1 MTKKVQFVLKRSI
14 SILVFCCFMLSAKSQ
29 YNADSVQASRQ
40 LKLEQ
45 VAKDPGAPLGPEDI
59 QHVHYYEPDS
69 AFRVHARVERL
80 HGEQPL
86 RMPTSDGTSKEYV
99 RYAKVRFT
107 VQGNEGELILYRSQ
121 DLFMNPLYRDHL
133 FLPFTD
139 LTNGDETYGGGRYID
154 LSLTDIQNGNVVID
168 FNEAY
173 NPYCAYSS
181 GYRCPLP
188 PAENDL
194 AIAILAGEKKYT
206 GPIKERPKPVAPP
219 KPLSRSEQNLI
230 RSGDTTQLLR
240 IIQDTIPNELRV
252 LKTTSNDI
260 DPKEELLP
268 LLAKRMYL
276 AVTDTLHPG
285 VGIAAPQVGINRNVI
300 WVQRFDKEGEPLEL
314 YLNPKIIWRSKL
326 LRKGLEGC
334 LSIADTMGQVLRNYT
349 IRLTYQ
355 DSEGLD
361 HEEMVEGFTA
371 VIFQHET
378 DHLLGILFTDRLAE
392 QEASP
397 YYRINDE
404 TELYLKQ
411 RLRRQ

>member
-1 MTKKVQFVLKRSI
+1 MSKLLI
-14 SILVFCCFMLSAKSQ
+14 SVFLFCCFTVLSKGQ
-29 YNADSVQASRQ
+29 YNVDSVRMSRQ

-45 VAKDPGAPLGPEDI
+45 LVKDPGAPLGIDDI
-59 QHVHYYEPDS
+59 QHIHYYDPDS
-69 AFRVHARVERL
+69 AFRVHAHVERL
-80 HGEQPL
+80 YGESSF
-86 RMPTSDGTSKEYV
+86 RIPTSDGTSKEYV
-99 RYAKVRFT
+99 RYARVRFNLRG
-107 VQGNEGELILYRSQ
+107 VPIELVLYRSL
-121 DLFMNPLYRDHL
+121 DLFVNPIYRDHL

-139 LTNGDETYGGGRYID
+139 STNGNETYGGGRYID
-154 LSLTDIQNGNVVID
+154 LSLADIKNGRIVID
-168 FNEAY
+168 FNNAY

-188 PAENDL
+188 PAENNL
-194 AIAILAGEKKYT
+194 ETAIFAGEKKYT
-206 GPIKERPKPVAPP
+206 GLIKQRPKAEALP
-219 KPLSRSEQNLI
+219 KLLTNDERNLI

-240 IIQDTIPNELRV
+240 IIQDTVAEETRI
-252 LKTTSNDI
+252 LKSLSQDI
-260 DPKEELLP
+260 NPKEELLP

-314 YLNPKIIWRSKL
+314 YLNPKITWRSKL

-334 LSIADTMGQVLRNYT
+334 LSIPDTMGQVLRNYT
-349 IRLTYQ
+349 IQLVYQ
-355 DSEGLD
+355 DVDGNR
-361 HEEMVEGFTA
+361 HEELVEGFTA

-378 DHLLGILFTDRLAE
+378 DHLYGILFTDRLAE
-392 QEASP
+392 QEANT

-404 TELYLKQ
+404 IELYLEK